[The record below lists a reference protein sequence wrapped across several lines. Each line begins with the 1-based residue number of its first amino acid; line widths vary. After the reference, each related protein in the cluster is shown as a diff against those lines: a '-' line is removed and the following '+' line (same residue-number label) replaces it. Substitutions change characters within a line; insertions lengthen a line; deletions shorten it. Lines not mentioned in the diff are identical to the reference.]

1 VDQDRRSSRADLWRR
16 APQAGA
22 AAPSDEIAHGSRK
35 TRDRQPR
42 GGARGQEEALR
53 GHEGGKRASIAIAPD
68 PLYVDSS
75 QHARRLSG
83 PTFAEAAVEPGL
95 VL

>member
-1 VDQDRRSSRADLWRR
+1 VDQDCRSSRAHLWRR

-35 TRDRQPR
+35 TRDRQR
-42 GGARGQEEALR
+42 AALVVKRKLCEDGKEER
-53 GHEGGKRASIAIAPD
+53 RASIAIAPD
-68 PLYVDSS
+68 PLYVDTS

-83 PTFAEAAVEPGL
+83 PTFVETVVEPGL

>member
-1 VDQDRRSSRADLWRR
+1 MDLNGDSWRTDLWRR

-35 TRDRQPR
+35 TRDRQR
-42 GGARGQEEALR
+42 AAALLVKRKLCEDAKEE
-53 GHEGGKRASIAIAPD
+53 GRASITIAPD
-68 PLYVDSS
+68 PLYVDTS

-83 PTFAEAAVEPGL
+83 PTFAEAVVKRG
-95 VL
+95 VLL